1 MFWRETVKQ
10 GKMLSEIYIMILDIC
25 FILKFHICFQK
36 FCVRNQPCAWLAL
49 MVTIKKK
56 VFWVFSNLLSPLH
69 YLEGWQVQTLQLR
82 QQTGDPKKNWHCSP
96 SPLRQNSLFFREHQI
111 FSLLRPSTDWCIST
125 LWRVISFTKSS
136 LI

>member
-1 MFWRETVKQ
+1 MFWRKTVKQ

-36 FCVRNQPCAWLAL
+36 FCARNQPCAWLAL

-56 VFWVFSNLLSPLH
+56 SFEYLVTHFPLYIILKAGKSKPCSSGSRLETQRRIDIAAPVHWGRIPSFSGNI
-69 YLEGWQVQTLQLR
+69 R
-82 QQTGDPKKNWHCSP
+82 
-96 SPLRQNSLFFREHQI
+96 FF
-111 FSLLRPSTDWCIST
+111 FLLRPSTDWCIST

-136 LI
+136 LT